1 MSTYNSTINAQT
13 LAEAKAMDPNVKA
26 QMWARYLE
34 IGSKAHD
41 VFSMFESE
49 QPRIPLANA
58 GKRGIF
64 CRRRELKAQG
74 GDLVHFTVISAPGG
88 PGVMGEAQL
97 AGQESASKFKTYS
110 VKVDWH
116 RDAVA
121 FTKKQIA
128 FMATGNTLEETTAE
142 LLKLKMGLWKQN
154 DMMMALLHLG
164 SGNIYRPNGK
174 KTRNALGPN
183 DSLSLSMA
191 VAGKARLNTMGGK
204 PIKQTLGENGDQLN
218 GFLTFASEYA
228 FLDIRNDQD
237 YTQAIQNADNR
248 GPTNAQFSGRLV
260 TWQGQ
265 SFFEH
270 IVTDQ
275 DWDDYIGSPIQ
286 PKAMLAVGFGAD
298 SAVGD
303 CVLKAST
310 SNIKNKYFQFFPG
323 HAYKFTEDFYL
334 NAGGGS
340 SLTPDSS
347 FTPLGSEY
355 YAWIIN
361 PDGTI
366 GFVAYTGSGNNGNQI
381 TVTKILNPNNTAD
394 GSTLGNQVVGNISC
408 AGDFSAANT
417 PLWGVNHAGSAYV
430 DGAGGGVKDIAG
442 SASTASK
449 TSADFI
455 YTSEFD
461 VGAVIIPAN
470 ANGVPIGYGFI
481 FGAHAACRAYGAI
494 EMNAIKQDND
504 YGFVNGNGY
513 EMVFG
518 QAPTINT
525 NGVTNGYLILEFA
538 IEHEGYPVPSFD
550 PDA

>member
-97 AGQESASKFKTYS
+97 AGNESSSKFKTYS

-128 FMATGNTLEETTAE
+128 FMAAGNTLEETTGE

-154 DMMMALLHLG
+154 DMMMALIKN
-164 SGNIYRPNGK
+164 GNGNTYRPNGK
-174 KTRNALGPN
+174 KTRDTLGPN
-183 DSLSLSMA
+183 DTLSLSMA

-228 FLDIRNDQD
+228 FLNIRNDAD
-237 YTQAIQNADNR
+237 YANAIQNADNR

-260 TWQGQ
+260 NWQGQ

-286 PKAMLAVGFGAD
+286 PKAIAATAFNAD
-298 SAVGD
+298 TAG
-303 CVLKAST
+303 AST
-310 SNIKNKYFQFFPG
+310 ILKGSASNTVNRYFQFFPG
-323 HAYKFTEDFYL
+323 YAYKFTEED
-334 NAGGGS
+334 
-340 SLTPDSS
+340 TPAADSN
-347 FTPLGSEY
+347 TY
-355 YAWIIN
+355 YVWAIN
-361 PDGTI
+361 PDGSVC
-366 GFVAYTGSGNNGNQI
+366 FMSYVGSNNNGNQI
-381 TVTKILNPNNTAD
+381 LIANILSPDSGGGTSTKGTT
-394 GSTLGNQVVGNISC
+394 TLGSL
-408 AGDFSAANT
+408 T
-417 PLWGVNHAGSAYV
+417 
-430 DGAGGGVKDIAG
+430 IAG
-442 SASTASK
+442 SGAAVDGTTRIITPGASSNVST
-449 TSADFI
+449 DF
-455 YTSEFD
+455 TFVD
-461 VGAVIIPAN
+461 KVVAGAVLIPAN

-525 NGVTNGYLILEFA
+525 NGVTNGYLLMEFA